1 MPAESPSLRFVATR
15 RMAWLSIATSV
26 ATLLLKFGAYWLTGA
41 VSLLSDALE
50 ALVNMA
56 AGLVALW
63 ALTIAERPPDEDHPY
78 GHDKVEYFSS
88 GVEGVLILVAAMA
101 IAWTAAGR
109 LLHPTELQA
118 LGPGLVVAAIA
129 AALNFVTSRLMMRVA
144 REHDSIVLEADA
156 KHLLTDVW
164 TSAGVIAGL
173 CIVLVAPQWRILDPL
188 IAIAVAAHIAW
199 TGFGLLRRS
208 AGGLMD
214 TGLDPAEV
222 ATIRATVGA
231 ALPAGTSIAGLRT
244 RKSGTKRF
252 IEFKL
257 CVPGEQSVR
266 SAHELC
272 DRLEELLAA
281 RLARAVVTIHVE
293 PAAAGPVEPTGA
305 APAETASAP
314 SR

>member
-1 MPAESPSLRFVATR
+1 MSAGAASSRFVITR
-15 RMAWLSIATSV
+15 RMAWLSIATSI

-101 IAWTAAGR
+101 IAWTAVGR
-109 LLHPTELQA
+109 LLHPMELQQ

-129 AALNFVTSRLMMRVA
+129 ATLNLVTSRLMMRVA

-156 KHLLTDVW
+156 KHLMTDVW

-173 CIVLVAPQWRILDPL
+173 CIVLVAPDWRILDPL

-199 TGFGLLRRS
+199 TGADLLRRS

-214 TGLDPAEV
+214 TGLDAGEV
-222 ATIRATVGA
+222 ATIRETVGA
-231 ALPAGTSIAGLRT
+231 TLPPGTSMAALRT

-257 CVPGEQSVR
+257 YVPGEQSVR

-281 RLARAVVTIHVE
+281 RLPRAIVTIHVE
-293 PAAAGPVEPTGA
+293 PAPAGRG
-305 APAETASAP
+305 
-314 SR
+314 

>member
-1 MPAESPSLRFVATR
+1 
-15 RMAWLSIATSV
+15 MAWLSIATSI
-26 ATLLLKFGAYWLTGA
+26 ATLLLKFAAYWLTGA

-56 AGLVALW
+56 AGLVALG

-78 GHDKVEYFSS
+78 GHDKVEYLSS
-88 GVEGVLILVAAMA
+88 GVEGVLILVAALA
-101 IAWTAAGR
+101 IAWTAVGR
-109 LLHPTELQA
+109 LLNPTELDA
-118 LGPGLVVAAIA
+118 LGVGLVVAAIA
-129 AALNFVTSRLMMRVA
+129 AGLNLVTSRLMMRVA

-173 CIVLVAPQWRILDPL
+173 CIVMFVPGWRILDPL

-199 TGFGLLRRS
+199 TGTDLLRRS

-214 TGLDPAEV
+214 TGLAPDEV

-231 ALPAGTSIAGLRT
+231 ALPPGTSMVGLRT

-257 CVPGEQSVR
+257 RVPGEQSV
-266 SAHELC
+266 SAAHALC

-293 PAAAGPVEPTGA
+293 PAAAGHVEPAGGGDA
-305 APAETASAP
+305 
-314 SR
+314 